1 MGEIKKRAAE
11 NRRKELEGT
20 LDFFLAHVKQ
30 HASVMPVFPVNMPD
44 APRNGKSAVAQDL
57 AASSRQATQAMMFV
71 VVENRNNE
79 GRFATAAGQADKGN
93 LPIVDEGTS
102 TGLIA
107 TAAAAFGEA
116 HVDSEPED
124 KPMVVVDRKGKAKA
138 TDDIAPR
145 ATRQKTMHEMLATSS
160 PCNLTGPDIPS
171 GLVDTS
177 MYYVMTE
184 DHVMQP
190 LIEEAGAAG
199 EGSHAKYIAK
209 YTPIGNKRLTLPGV
223 EGSPDPTPNPL
234 AVVHPDAYLS
244 PELDYGYSPFE
255 LELNQFQYPDHVCL
269 GFYDNVEYLCCI
281 TSLGCV
287 WYESSHPT
295 PLKLDGNKIKYQFS
309 LKGEMHYNGMEAW
322 VRGFNEREI
331 KMMEMVGLPVWRGFV
346 SPDVPLHFENILDLE
361 GAAVLRMLL
370 SSRSIGYQLRLCRLI
385 MMPISMMRGWCL
397 YVFDMHLKKLNVL
410 DPVFT

>member
-1 MGEIKKRAAE
+1 M
-11 NRRKELEGT
+11 
-20 LDFFLAHVKQ
+20 
-30 HASVMPVFPVNMPD
+30 VM
-44 APRNGKSAVAQDL
+44 
-57 AASSRQATQAMMFV
+57 
-71 VVENRNNE
+71 
-79 GRFATAAGQADKGN
+79 
-93 LPIVDEGTS
+93 
-102 TGLIA
+102 
-107 TAAAAFGEA
+107 
-116 HVDSEPED
+116 
-124 KPMVVVDRKGKAKA
+124 VDRKRKAKA

-190 LIEEAGAAG
+190 LIDEAGAAD

-223 EGSPDPTPNPL
+223 EGSPDPTPNLL

-309 LKGEMHYNGMEAW
+309 LKGMEAW

-331 KMMEMVGLPVWRGFV
+331 KMMDMVGLPVWRGFV
-346 SPDVPLHFENILDLE
+346 SPNVPLHFENILDPE

-370 SSRSIGYQLRLCRLI
+370 SSRSIGY
-385 MMPISMMRGWCL
+385 
-397 YVFDMHLKKLNVL
+397 
-410 DPVFT
+410 